1 MRDFKTLYKIA
12 ADRKGGA
19 QAFEKTLSSPKTMSE
34 LEAIPDDRWL
44 SQMSK
49 CIFQAGFNWK
59 VVENKWDDMEEVFH
73 GFDIGRMGFMTD
85 EDIGEHLG
93 NPKIIRHG
101 KKVAAIRDNARF
113 LADLTREHG
122 SAASFFAN
130 WPAEKYVD
138 LLAVLKKDAARLGG
152 NSAMYFLRFMGIDS
166 FILSRDVVAALIRE
180 GVVDKAPSSKRDME
194 KVQAAFNEW
203 RRQSGRP
210 LTQISR
216 VLACT
221 IDA

>member
-1 MRDFKTLYKIA
+1 
-12 ADRKGGA
+12 
-19 QAFEKTLSSPKTMSE
+19 
-34 LEAIPDDRWL
+34 
-44 SQMSK
+44 MSK

-85 EDIGEHLG
+85 EEIGEHLG

-101 KKVAAIRDNARF
+101 RKIAAIRDNARF
-113 LADLTREHG
+113 LADLAREHG

-130 WPAEKYVD
+130 WPADRYVD

-166 FILSRDVVAALIRE
+166 FILSRDVAAALIRE

-194 KVQAAFNEW
+194 KVQAAFNAW
-203 RRQSGRP
+203 QRQSGRP

-221 IDA
+221 VDA